1 MGRMPAPI
9 KLNEYQR
16 DALHNMEREFA
27 EAGRH
32 RWADRCRAVRLR
44 ADGYGIDE
52 IARMLRRPY
61 RTAQDW
67 CRLWRMDG
75 LRGMEPKTSTRG
87 RPKKLGSHERLLLSK
102 AIDRSPRA
110 AGYHGSV
117 WTSPM
122 LVDFIRKRW
131 GVEYH
136 QGHVR
141 RLLHQL
147 GFSIQFPKE
156 KLALADKEAQGRW
169 LKRTFPRIKK
179 TPA

>member
-1 MGRMPAPI
+1 MGRAPAPI

-16 DALHNMEREFA
+16 EALHALEREFA

-61 RTAQDW
+61 RTTQDW
-67 CRLWRMDG
+67 CRLWRRDG
-75 LRGMEPKTSTRG
+75 LRGMTPNTSTRG
-87 RPKKLGSHERLLLSK
+87 RRKKLGVHERLLLSK
-102 AIDRSPRA
+102 AIDRGPLA
-110 AGYHGSV
+110 AGSLGSV

-122 LVDFIRKRW
+122 LVHYIRKRW
-131 GVEYH
+131 DVEYH

-141 RLLHQL
+141 RLLHLL
-147 GFSIQFPKE
+147 GFSIQFP
-156 KLALADKEAQGRW
+156 
-169 LKRTFPRIKK
+169 
-179 TPA
+179 